1 MVSTRKHRF
10 NVTRDFLLVLCGV
23 FSVFLPLNSQDLELR
38 PSEYEIKAAF
48 LYNFAKFIEWPDN
61 SRQCQQD
68 TAIIGILGEDPFG
81 TILERVIGEKTIR
94 MKEISIQRYS
104 NVQNVRECH
113 ILFIGQ
119 SEKWRLST
127 ILKQLSNRHIL
138 TVSEIDGFTEQGGMI
153 GLFIENNR
161 IRFQINQDAIEAAE
175 LKISSKLLKLA
186 SIIRHSDETVF

>member
-1 MVSTRKHRF
+1 MRLVRKFRF
-10 NVTRDFLLVLCGV
+10 NVTRDFLLLICGV
-23 FSVFLPLNSQDLELR
+23 YGVFLPLKSQDLELM

-48 LYNFAKFIEWPDN
+48 LYNFAKFIEWPED

-104 NVQNVRECH
+104 NVQNIRECH
-113 ILFIGQ
+113 ILFISQ
-119 SEKWRLST
+119 SEKGRLPVV
-127 ILKQLSNRHIL
+127 LKQLKNRHIL
-138 TVSEIDGFTEQGGMI
+138 SVSEIDQFTEQGGMI

-186 SIIRHSDETVF
+186 SNVRHSEETAF